1 MNQWLTFD
9 PEVRS
14 GSSIPHTPAS
24 ANQVA
29 NSTVRRV
36 KCDENKPACDK
47 CTSTGRKCDGYS
59 SEDDPKATGQ
69 VLSARPS
76 HFVNVSAHEFRA
88 FQFFHEQTRFQLS
101 GFHDCELW
109 DMLVLQAAQ
118 EDIAVRHALVA
129 FSTLHEAF
137 ARRSREHDDD
147 QTASDQLALRQYN
160 LAIRRHLDRLG
171 GSDFPCNLDERAMV
185 PCLIFIGIETIG
197 YDAWDAQG
205 SRSSISYRPLPTI
218 PSAFASATEARDVWE
233 MYWHIYTAAS
243 ARESQVAAPYDI
255 DAEPLYD
262 NHKRQQDYTRP
273 DFWVAGFLKWSESLE
288 VTIRLSTS
296 TSTSTGGQTSA
307 PPVSQ
312 KEQCALKILQMYRLL
327 NDTLVDMVSRQTLED
342 LEIDSQMHWDHST
355 PIFEQML
362 DLAESVLAVEADTG
376 PHSSSPTSTFTT
388 TTTTTTDSPLLPC
401 SSLMSTPPTLMEP
414 STTPKSRPVFTLD
427 TSIVSPIYDIAK
439 RSRDPMV
446 RRRAISLLYTY
457 PRHEGMYDGVLYARV
472 AQRIM
477 QLEEGRLDHQ
487 PTSASDVPDWARLS
501 GVRLV
506 FDLEKRRLILRY
518 ERCRDKH
525 HPFRVPVEEII
536 DLD

>member
-185 PCLIFIGIETIG
+185 PCLIFICIEV
-197 YDAWDAQG
+197 
-205 SRSSISYRPLPTI
+205 RLNISLHLHQNPPCPHT
-218 PSAFASATEARDVWE
+218 SAFA
-233 MYWHIYTAAS
+233 
-243 ARESQVAAPYDI
+243 
-255 DAEPLYD
+255 
-262 NHKRQQDYTRP
+262 
-273 DFWVAGFLKWSESLE
+273 
-288 VTIRLSTS
+288 
-296 TSTSTGGQTSA
+296 
-307 PPVSQ
+307 
-312 KEQCALKILQMYRLL
+312 
-327 NDTLVDMVSRQTLED
+327 
-342 LEIDSQMHWDHST
+342 
-355 PIFEQML
+355 
-362 DLAESVLAVEADTG
+362 
-376 PHSSSPTSTFTT
+376 
-388 TTTTTTDSPLLPC
+388 
-401 SSLMSTPPTLMEP
+401 
-414 STTPKSRPVFTLD
+414 
-427 TSIVSPIYDIAK
+427 
-439 RSRDPMV
+439 
-446 RRRAISLLYTY
+446 
-457 PRHEGMYDGVLYARV
+457 
-472 AQRIM
+472 
-477 QLEEGRLDHQ
+477 
-487 PTSASDVPDWARLS
+487 
-501 GVRLV
+501 
-506 FDLEKRRLILRY
+506 
-518 ERCRDKH
+518 RDKLK
-525 HPFRVPVEEII
+525 EKCTG
-536 DLD
+536 